1 MTTRSLFWRV
11 SPKRDGADSAGTG
24 RDRRAQRRGA
34 VRQKGGC
41 RECGGGGGGD
51 SDGVGAFRC
60 CHPARRRYRRP
71 GSVPLSPL
79 GPEAVPAARWLPA
92 DRRRG
97 RRSGSVPLSPP
108 GPVAVPAARRPGG
121 GMGGDG
127 DGGDSG
133 GGGGGGGGGSSS
145 SSSSALI
152 VATRHGGG
160 DCGLVARH
168 FPSKGLRPRC
178 CGDIRTTLSTT
189 PRTTPRTASHDPLSG
204 WHRRSPG
211 ARANY
216 LPIPHPFW
224 CSQAMPSIDP
234 MGRRGT

>member
-1 MTTRSLFWRV
+1 M
-11 SPKRDGADSAGTG
+11 
-24 RDRRAQRRGA
+24 RRRRRRRQRR
-34 VRQKGGC
+34 
-41 RECGGGGGGD
+41 
-51 SDGVGAFRC
+51 
-60 CHPARRRYRRP
+60 RR
-71 GSVPLSPL
+71 SVPLLPP
-79 GPEAVPAARWLPA
+79 GPEAVPAARERPT
-92 DRRRG
+92 
-97 RRSGSVPLSPP
+97 
-108 GPVAVPAARRPGG
+108 VATRPGG
-121 GMGGDG
+121 GAGGPVAA
-127 DGGDSG
+127 GGP
-133 GGGGGGGGGSSS
+133 
-145 SSSSALI
+145 AAVPAVRERPA
-152 VATRHGGG
+152 VATRPGGGAGGPAARWRHGRRRRRRRQRRRRWWWRRRQQQQQQQRPHRSDPVTRHGVG

-189 PRTTPRTASHDPLSG
+189 PRTTPRTTPHDPLSS